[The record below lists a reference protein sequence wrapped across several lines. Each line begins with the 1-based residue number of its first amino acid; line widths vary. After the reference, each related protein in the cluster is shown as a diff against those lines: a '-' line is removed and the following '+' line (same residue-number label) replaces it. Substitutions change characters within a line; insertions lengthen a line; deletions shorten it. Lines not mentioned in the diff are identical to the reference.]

1 MIAGQAQKACLQNA
15 AYRLAWGRQL
25 RKMPR
30 CVIINPTMAFKSTD
44 PVPLADNL
52 SEWTKEVTLKDG
64 SQVTIR
70 PIVPE
75 DAPLLQEGFSRL
87 SAETIY
93 YRFLESAS
101 QLSDVQARRLATLDY
116 HNQMAFVASI
126 AEAGEER
133 LVGVARYAIDP
144 SRDPGAAETAIVVRD
159 DFQGRGL
166 GTLLYKQ
173 LIRYASL
180 HDVRYFFGT
189 VHQSNARVMQFIRSS
204 GLSFTREMLEPGV
217 FLIKIYLER
226 ND

>member
-1 MIAGQAQKACLQNA
+1 
-15 AYRLAWGRQL
+15 
-25 RKMPR
+25 
-30 CVIINPTMAFKSTD
+30 MAFKNSD
-44 PVPLADNL
+44 PLTNNL
-52 SEWTKEVTLKDG
+52 SKWVEEVTLKDD

-70 PIVPE
+70 PILPE
-75 DAPLLQEGFSRL
+75 DASLLQEGFSRL
-87 SAETIY
+87 SPETIY

-116 HNQMAFVASI
+116 HKQMAFVAAI
-126 AEAGEER
+126 DEGGEER

-144 SRDPGAAETAIVVRD
+144 SREPGAAETAIVVRD
-159 DFQGRGL
+159 DYQSRGL

-173 LIRYASL
+173 LIRYARL
-180 HDVRYFFGT
+180 HGVRYFFGT

-217 FLIKIYLER
+217 FLIKIYLNR